1 MSFEDVELL
10 KDNFTLY
17 DVPAKASVS
26 KSVIVVRKKDTT
38 FTRIVVTAP
47 VFGVKYHFKMLA
59 LSVFSKLKL
68 KRV

>member
-17 DVPAKASVS
+17 DIPIRASVS
-26 KSVIVVRKKDTT
+26 KPILIVRKNDRTYT
-38 FTRIVVTAP
+38 HVFMAAP

-59 LSVFSKLKL
+59 VSIFSKLKP
-68 KRV
+68 KGA